1 MVRTKEEILNLV
13 KDILKDD
20 TSDSALSL
28 VEDLSDTLDSNVKT
42 SDETDWK
49 TIYEEN
55 DAQWRQ
61 RYRDRFFSKP
71 AQEEGDTDDPE
82 PEETNEPKTFSDL
95 FKGE

>member
-1 MVRTKEEILNLV
+1 MVKTKEEILNSI

-20 TSDSALSL
+20 TSDTALSL
-28 VEDLSDTLDSNVKT
+28 IEDLSDTLDNVNS
-42 SDETDWK
+42 SDDTDWK
-49 TIYEEN
+49 TKYEEN

-71 AQEEGDTDDPE
+71 AQEEEEPDDPV
-82 PEETNEPKTFSDL
+82 PEETSEPKTFSDL